1 MRAVLL
7 RRVAHLSYAFLERV
21 LYMRMREL
29 DPQRVG
35 VDLDVEVSR
44 E

>member
-1 MRAVLL
+1 MRAVIL
-7 RRVAHLSYAFLERV
+7 RRVAHPSYAFLERV
-21 LYMRMREL
+21 LYMRIREL

-35 VDLDVEVSR
+35 VDLDVEVSG

>member
-1 MRAVLL
+1 MLL
-7 RRVAHLSYAFLERV
+7 RRVAHPSYAFLERV
-21 LYMRMREL
+21 FYMRMREP

-35 VDLDVEVSR
+35 VDLDVEVSG